1 MKRRKFSLLLF
12 LQIATLLTSCG
23 DVFAIK
29 DKAQYDKNGNKIE
42 PNTTLITPND
52 NSSSSS
58 SSSDKVD
65 NIVLINTLKNLF
77 DTISSQDYE
86 SGVQFNSELIFNA
99 VPNEITDYK
108 ENEILTIPLDINIKY
123 NKKNLEDFTLSDI
136 ASLNI
141 NYDYPLDA
149 KDFST
154 YIPLFISSIPNLNR
168 INTKYFSGFSL
179 DYIGDESLYYT
190 IKADDTVIDENNKKH
205 YIGDN
210 DTLYTSN
217 IKPDDIKNLIPNY
230 TIPSS
235 SITYNTNNVDNI
247 DNNNDKESIF
257 STINEVLKILSK
269 FFVSSST
276 PDGLTI
282 SLGTAGSYLLNYN
295 WKSIYK
301 KIMSLDTGDQIT
313 NKLLQVFLKQIFP
326 KELDNI
332 VIKVNESNGVTT
344 SLEFSI
350 IARYNKTNNN
360 LSETN
365 TYTFVKSEFI
375 TTGKNLESNFFDLRK
390 EIVTKNYNSTQ
401 NVIKFV
407 DEFDILNKKL
417 EEQGESFKNLEATK
431 NKLITLYNTFDSFS
445 KYQKASVTGKNNNYA
460 LNFDKYYKTAIESIS
475 SSIPTNQ
482 KINFDDTITLKAIS
496 SNPYNLNYNW
506 GYDSNLIEVLNKSL
520 HSDQLTFK
528 LKNPNT
534 SGDINE
540 LKVTCSLGGI
550 NQIPISSKAIIFKI

>member
-1 MKRRKFSLLLF
+1 MKRKKLSLLLF

-23 DVFAIK
+23 DVFTIK

-42 PNTTLITPND
+42 PNTTQITPND

-86 SGVQFNSELIFNA
+86 SGVQFDSELVFNA
-99 VPNEITDYK
+99 VPNEVTDYR
-108 ENEILTIPLDINIKY
+108 ENEILTIPLDINVKY
-123 NKKNLEDFTLSDI
+123 NKKDLEDFTLSDI

-168 INTKYFSGFSL
+168 IDTKYFSGFSL
-179 DYIGDESLYYT
+179 DYIGDGSLYYS
-190 IKADDTVIDENNKKH
+190 IKADDAFVDENNKKY

-235 SITYNTNNVDNI
+235 TIPYNTNSVDNI
-247 DNNNDKESIF
+247 NNKENIF
-257 STINEVLKILSK
+257 STINEILKILSK

-313 NKLLQVFLKQIFP
+313 NKLLQIFLKQIFP
-326 KELDNI
+326 EELDNI
-332 VIKVNESNGVTT
+332 VIKVNENNGVTS

-350 IARYNKTNNN
+350 IGRYNKANN
-360 LSETN
+360 LNETN
-365 TYTFVKSEFI
+365 TYTFVKSEFM
-375 TTGKNLESNFFDLRK
+375 TNGKNLESNFFDLRK
-390 EIVTKNYNSTQ
+390 EIISKNYNSTQ

-417 EEQGESFKNLEATK
+417 EEQGESFKNLEVTK

-460 LNFDKYYKTAIESIS
+460 LNFDKYYKTAMESIS

-482 KINFDDTITLKAIS
+482 KINSDDIMTLKAIS
-496 SNPYNLNYNW
+496 TNPYSLNYNRK
-506 GYDSNLIEVLNKSL
+506 YDSNLIEVLNKSQ
-520 HSDQLTFK
+520 HSDQLIFK

-534 SGDINE
+534 STDINE
-540 LKVTCSLGGI
+540 LKIVCSLGGI
-550 NQIPISSKAIIFKI
+550 NEIPISSKTIIFKI

>member
-1 MKRRKFSLLLF
+1 MKRKKLSLLLF

-23 DVFAIK
+23 DVFTIK

-42 PNTTLITPND
+42 PNTTQITPND

-86 SGVQFNSELIFNA
+86 SGVQFDSELIFNA
-99 VPNEITDYK
+99 VPNEVTDYR
-108 ENEILTIPLDINIKY
+108 ENEILTIPLDINVKY
-123 NKKNLEDFTLSDI
+123 NKKDLEDFTLSDI

-168 INTKYFSGFSL
+168 IDTKYFSGFSL
-179 DYIGDESLYYT
+179 DYIGDGSLYYS
-190 IKADDTVIDENNKKH
+190 IKADDAFVDENNKKY

-235 SITYNTNNVDNI
+235 TIPYNTNSVDNI
-247 DNNNDKESIF
+247 NNKENIF
-257 STINEVLKILSK
+257 STINEILKILSK

-313 NKLLQVFLKQIFP
+313 NKLLQIFLKQIFP
-326 KELDNI
+326 EELDNI
-332 VIKVNESNGVTT
+332 VIKVNENNGVTT

-350 IARYNKTNNN
+350 IGRYNKANN
-360 LSETN
+360 LNETN
-365 TYTFVKSEFI
+365 TYTFVKSEFM
-375 TTGKNLESNFFDLRK
+375 TNGKNLESNFFDLRK
-390 EIVTKNYNSTQ
+390 EIISKNYNSTQ

-417 EEQGESFKNLEATK
+417 EEQGESFKNLEVTK

-460 LNFDKYYKTAIESIS
+460 LNFDKYYKTAMESIS

-482 KINFDDTITLKAIS
+482 KINSDDIMTLKAIS
-496 SNPYNLNYNW
+496 TNPYSLNYNRK
-506 GYDSNLIEVLNKSL
+506 YDSNLIEVLNKSQ
-520 HSDQLTFK
+520 HSDQLIFK

-534 SGDINE
+534 STDINE
-540 LKVTCSLGGI
+540 LKIVCSLGGI
-550 NQIPISSKAIIFKI
+550 NEIPISSKTIIFKI

>member
-1 MKRRKFSLLLF
+1 MKRKKLSLLLF

-23 DVFAIK
+23 DVFTIK

-42 PNTTLITPND
+42 PNTTQITPND

-86 SGVQFNSELIFNA
+86 SGVQFDSELVFNA
-99 VPNEITDYK
+99 VPNEVTDYR
-108 ENEILTIPLDINIKY
+108 ENEILTIPLDINVKY
-123 NKKNLEDFTLSDI
+123 NKKDLEDFTLSDI

-168 INTKYFSGFSL
+168 IDTKYFSGFSL
-179 DYIGDESLYYT
+179 DYIGDGSLYYS
-190 IKADDTVIDENNKKH
+190 IKADDAFVDENNKKY

-235 SITYNTNNVDNI
+235 TIPYNTNSVDNI
-247 DNNNDKESIF
+247 NNKENIF
-257 STINEVLKILSK
+257 STINEILKILSK

-313 NKLLQVFLKQIFP
+313 NKLLQIFLKQIFP
-326 KELDNI
+326 EELDNI
-332 VIKVNESNGVTT
+332 VIKVNENNGVTT

-350 IARYNKTNNN
+350 IGRYNKANN
-360 LSETN
+360 LNETN
-365 TYTFVKSEFI
+365 TYTFVKSEFM
-375 TTGKNLESNFFDLRK
+375 TNGKNLESNFFDLRK
-390 EIVTKNYNSTQ
+390 EIISKNYNSTQ

-431 NKLITLYNTFDSFS
+431 NKLITLYNSFDSFS

-460 LNFDKYYKTAIESIS
+460 LNFDKYYKTAMESIS

-482 KINFDDTITLKAIS
+482 KINSDDIMTLKAIS
-496 SNPYNLNYNW
+496 TNPYSLNYNRK
-506 GYDSNLIEVLNKSL
+506 YDSNLIEVLNKSQ
-520 HSDQLTFK
+520 HSDQLIFK

-534 SGDINE
+534 STDINE
-540 LKVTCSLGGI
+540 LKIVCSLGGI
-550 NQIPISSKAIIFKI
+550 NEIPISSKTIIFKI

>member
-1 MKRRKFSLLLF
+1 MKRKKLSLLLF

-23 DVFAIK
+23 DVFTIK

-42 PNTTLITPND
+42 PNTTQITPND

-86 SGVQFNSELIFNA
+86 SGVQFDSELVFNA
-99 VPNEITDYK
+99 VPNEVTDYR
-108 ENEILTIPLDINIKY
+108 ENEILTIPLDINVKY
-123 NKKNLEDFTLSDI
+123 NKKDLEDFTLSDI

-168 INTKYFSGFSL
+168 IDTKYFSGFSL
-179 DYIGDESLYYT
+179 DYIGDGSLYYS
-190 IKADDTVIDENNKKH
+190 IKADDAFVDENNKKY

-235 SITYNTNNVDNI
+235 TIPYNTNSVDNI
-247 DNNNDKESIF
+247 NNKENIF
-257 STINEVLKILSK
+257 STINEILKILSK
-269 FFVSSST
+269 FFVSSSA

-313 NKLLQVFLKQIFP
+313 NKLLQIFLKQIFP
-326 KELDNI
+326 EELDNI
-332 VIKVNESNGVTT
+332 VIKVNENNGVTT

-350 IARYNKTNNN
+350 IGRYNKANN
-360 LSETN
+360 LNETN
-365 TYTFVKSEFI
+365 TYTFVKSEFM
-375 TTGKNLESNFFDLRK
+375 TNGKNLESNFFDLRK
-390 EIVTKNYNSTQ
+390 EIISKNYNSTQ

-417 EEQGESFKNLEATK
+417 EEQGESFKNLEVTK

-460 LNFDKYYKTAIESIS
+460 LNFDKYYKTAMESIS

-482 KINFDDTITLKAIS
+482 KINSDDIMTLKAIS
-496 SNPYNLNYNW
+496 TNPYSLNYNRK
-506 GYDSNLIEVLNKSL
+506 YDSNLIEVLNKSQ
-520 HSDQLTFK
+520 HSDQLIFK

-534 SGDINE
+534 STDINE
-540 LKVTCSLGGI
+540 LKIVCSLGGI
-550 NQIPISSKAIIFKI
+550 NEIPISSKTIIFKI

>member
-1 MKRRKFSLLLF
+1 MKRKKFSLLLF

-23 DVFAIK
+23 DVFTIK
-29 DKAQYDKNGNKIE
+29 EKAQYDKNGNKIE
-42 PNTTLITPND
+42 PNITQITPND

-58 SSSDKVD
+58 SSPSKVD
-65 NIVLINTLKNLF
+65 NIILINTLKNLF

-123 NKKNLEDFTLSDI
+123 NKKDLEDFSLNDI

-149 KDFST
+149 KDFSS
-154 YIPLFISSIPNLNR
+154 YIPLFISSIPNFNR
-168 INTKYFSGFSL
+168 IDTKYFSGFSL
-179 DYIGDESLYYT
+179 DYIGDESLYYS
-190 IKADDTVIDENNKKH
+190 IKADDTIIDKNNKKH

-217 IKPDDIKNLIPNY
+217 IKPDDIKNLIPNFNNS
-230 TIPSS
+230 SS
-235 SITYNTNNVDNI
+235 SITYNINNVDNS
-247 DNNNDKESIF
+247 DNTNKENIF

-276 PDGLTI
+276 PEGLTI

-301 KIMSLDTGDQIT
+301 KIMSLDTGDPIT
-313 NKLLQVFLKQIFP
+313 NKLLQRFLRQIFP
-326 KELDNI
+326 EELDNI
-332 VIKVNESNGVTT
+332 VINVNESNGVTT

-350 IARYNKTNNN
+350 IARYNKVKNSLN
-360 LSETN
+360 EVN

-375 TTGKNLESNFFDLRK
+375 TTGKNLDSNFFNLRK
-390 EIVTKNYNSTQ
+390 EVVSKNYNSTQ
-401 NVIKFV
+401 NVISFV
-407 DEFDILNKKL
+407 NEFDILNKKL
-417 EEQGESFKNLEATK
+417 AEQGESFKNLEVTK

-460 LNFDKYYKTAIESIS
+460 LNFDKYYKTTIDSMS
-475 SSIPTNQ
+475 SSIPLNQ
-482 KINFDDTITLKAIS
+482 KIAFEDIITLKTIS
-496 SNPYNLNYNW
+496 TNPYNLDYNW
-506 GYDSNLIEVLNKSL
+506 EYDSNLIEVLNKSQ
-520 HSDQLTFK
+520 HSDQFTFK
-528 LKNPNT
+528 LKKSNGLDNV
-534 SGDINE
+534 NE
-540 LKVTCSLGGI
+540 LKITCSLGGI
-550 NQIPISSKAIIFKI
+550 NNIPISNKTIIFKI

>member
-1 MKRRKFSLLLF
+1 MKRKKLSLLLF

-23 DVFAIK
+23 DVFTIK

-42 PNTTLITPND
+42 PNTTQITPND

-86 SGVQFNSELIFNA
+86 SGVQFDSELVFNA
-99 VPNEITDYK
+99 VPNEVTDYR
-108 ENEILTIPLDINIKY
+108 ENEILTIPLDINVKY
-123 NKKNLEDFTLSDI
+123 NKKDLEDFTLSDI

-168 INTKYFSGFSL
+168 IDTKYFSGFSL
-179 DYIGDESLYYT
+179 DYIGDGSLYYS
-190 IKADDTVIDENNKKH
+190 IKADDAFVDENNEKY

-235 SITYNTNNVDNI
+235 TIPYNTNSVDNI
-247 DNNNDKESIF
+247 NNKENIF
-257 STINEVLKILSK
+257 STINEILKILSK

-313 NKLLQVFLKQIFP
+313 NKLLQIFLKQIFP
-326 KELDNI
+326 EELDNI
-332 VIKVNESNGVTT
+332 VIKVNENNGVTT
-344 SLEFSI
+344 GLEFSI
-350 IARYNKTNNN
+350 IGRYNKANN
-360 LSETN
+360 LNETN
-365 TYTFVKSEFI
+365 TYTFVKSEFM
-375 TTGKNLESNFFDLRK
+375 TNGKNLESNFFDLRK
-390 EIVTKNYNSTQ
+390 EIISKNYNSTQ

-417 EEQGESFKNLEATK
+417 EEQGESFKNLEVTK

-460 LNFDKYYKTAIESIS
+460 LNFDKYYKTAMESIS

-482 KINFDDTITLKAIS
+482 KINSDDIMTLKAIS
-496 SNPYNLNYNW
+496 TNPYSLNYNRK
-506 GYDSNLIEVLNKSL
+506 YDSNLIEVLNKSQ
-520 HSDQLTFK
+520 HSDQLIFK

-534 SGDINE
+534 STDINE
-540 LKVTCSLGGI
+540 LKIVCSLGGI
-550 NQIPISSKAIIFKI
+550 NEIPISSKTIIFKI

>member
-1 MKRRKFSLLLF
+1 MKRKKLSLLLF

-23 DVFAIK
+23 DVFTIK

-42 PNTTLITPND
+42 PNTTQITPND

-86 SGVQFNSELIFNA
+86 SGVQFDSELVFNA
-99 VPNEITDYK
+99 VPNEVTDYR
-108 ENEILTIPLDINIKY
+108 ENEILTIPLDINVKY
-123 NKKNLEDFTLSDI
+123 NKKDLEDFTLSDI

-168 INTKYFSGFSL
+168 IDTKYFSGFSL
-179 DYIGDESLYYT
+179 DYIGDGSLYYS
-190 IKADDTVIDENNKKH
+190 IKADDAFVDENNKKY

-235 SITYNTNNVDNI
+235 TIPYNTNSVDNI
-247 DNNNDKESIF
+247 NNKENIF
-257 STINEVLKILSK
+257 STINEILKILSK

-313 NKLLQVFLKQIFP
+313 NKLLQIFLKQIFP
-326 KELDNI
+326 EELD
-332 VIKVNESNGVTT
+332 V
-344 SLEFSI
+344 LH
-350 IARYNKTNNN
+350 
-360 LSETN
+360 
-365 TYTFVKSEFI
+365 
-375 TTGKNLESNFFDLRK
+375 
-390 EIVTKNYNSTQ
+390 
-401 NVIKFV
+401 
-407 DEFDILNKKL
+407 KK
-417 EEQGESFKNLEATK
+417 
-431 NKLITLYNTFDSFS
+431 
-445 KYQKASVTGKNNNYA
+445 
-460 LNFDKYYKTAIESIS
+460 
-475 SSIPTNQ
+475 
-482 KINFDDTITLKAIS
+482 
-496 SNPYNLNYNW
+496 
-506 GYDSNLIEVLNKSL
+506 
-520 HSDQLTFK
+520 
-528 LKNPNT
+528 
-534 SGDINE
+534 
-540 LKVTCSLGGI
+540 
-550 NQIPISSKAIIFKI
+550 

>member
-1 MKRRKFSLLLF
+1 MKRKKLSLLLF

-23 DVFAIK
+23 DVFTIK

-42 PNTTLITPND
+42 PNTTQITPND

-86 SGVQFNSELIFNA
+86 SGVQFDSELVFNA
-99 VPNEITDYK
+99 VPNEVTDYR
-108 ENEILTIPLDINIKY
+108 ENEILTIPLDINVKY
-123 NKKNLEDFTLSDI
+123 NKKDLEDFTLSDI

-168 INTKYFSGFSL
+168 IDTKYFSGFSL
-179 DYIGDESLYYT
+179 DYIGDGSLYYS
-190 IKADDTVIDENNKKH
+190 IKADDAFVDENNKKY

-235 SITYNTNNVDNI
+235 TIPYNTNSVDNI
-247 DNNNDKESIF
+247 NNKENIF
-257 STINEVLKILSK
+257 STINEILKILSK

-313 NKLLQVFLKQIFP
+313 NKLLQIFLKQIFP
-326 KELDNI
+326 EELDNI
-332 VIKVNESNGVTT
+332 VIKVNENNGVTT

-350 IARYNKTNNN
+350 IGRYNKANN
-360 LSETN
+360 LNETN
-365 TYTFVKSEFI
+365 TYAFVKSEFM
-375 TTGKNLESNFFDLRK
+375 TNGKNLESNFFDLRK
-390 EIVTKNYNSTQ
+390 EIISKNYNSTQ

-417 EEQGESFKNLEATK
+417 EEQGESFKNLEVTK

-460 LNFDKYYKTAIESIS
+460 LNFDKYYKTAMESIS

-482 KINFDDTITLKAIS
+482 KINSDDIMTLKAIS
-496 SNPYNLNYNW
+496 TNPYSLNYNRK
-506 GYDSNLIEVLNKSL
+506 YDSNLIEVLNKSQ
-520 HSDQLTFK
+520 HSDQLIFK

-534 SGDINE
+534 STDINE
-540 LKVTCSLGGI
+540 LKIVCSLGGI
-550 NQIPISSKAIIFKI
+550 NEIPISSKTIIFKI

>member
-42 PNTTLITPND
+42 PDTTLITPND

-86 SGVQFNSELIFNA
+86 SGVQFDSELVFNA
-99 VPNEITDYK
+99 VPNEVTDYR
-108 ENEILTIPLDINIKY
+108 ENEILTIPLDINVKY
-123 NKKNLEDFTLSDI
+123 NKKDLEDFTLSDI

-168 INTKYFSGFSL
+168 IDTKYFSGFSL
-179 DYIGDESLYYT
+179 DYIGDGSLYYS
-190 IKADDTVIDENNKKH
+190 IKADDAFVDENNKKY

-235 SITYNTNNVDNI
+235 TIPYNTNSVDNI
-247 DNNNDKESIF
+247 NNKENIF
-257 STINEVLKILSK
+257 STINEILKILSK

-313 NKLLQVFLKQIFP
+313 NKLLQIFLKQIFP
-326 KELDNI
+326 EELDNI
-332 VIKVNESNGVTT
+332 VIKVNENNGVTT

-350 IARYNKTNNN
+350 IGRYNKANN
-360 LSETN
+360 LNETN
-365 TYTFVKSEFI
+365 TYTFVKSEFM
-375 TTGKNLESNFFDLRK
+375 TNGKNLESNFFDLRK
-390 EIVTKNYNSTQ
+390 EIISKNYNSTQ

-417 EEQGESFKNLEATK
+417 EERGESFKNLEVTK

-445 KYQKASVTGKNNNYA
+445 KYQKASVAGKNNNYA
-460 LNFDKYYKTAIESIS
+460 LNFDKYYKTAMESIS

-482 KINFDDTITLKAIS
+482 KINSDDIITLKAIS
-496 SNPYNLNYNW
+496 TNPYSLNYNRK
-506 GYDSNLIEVLNKSL
+506 YDSNLIEVLNKSQ
-520 HSDQLTFK
+520 HSDQLIFK

-534 SGDINE
+534 STDINE
-540 LKVTCSLGGI
+540 LKIVCSLGGI
-550 NQIPISSKAIIFKI
+550 NEIPISSKTIIFKI

>member
-1 MKRRKFSLLLF
+1 MKRKKLSLLLF

-23 DVFAIK
+23 DVFTIK

-42 PNTTLITPND
+42 PNTTQITPND

-86 SGVQFNSELIFNA
+86 SGVQFDSELVFNA
-99 VPNEITDYK
+99 VPNEVTDYR
-108 ENEILTIPLDINIKY
+108 ENEILTIPLDINVKY
-123 NKKNLEDFTLSDI
+123 NKKDLEDFTLSDI

-168 INTKYFSGFSL
+168 IDTKYFSGFSL
-179 DYIGDESLYYT
+179 DYIGDGSLYYS
-190 IKADDTVIDENNKKH
+190 IKADDAFVDENNKKY

-235 SITYNTNNVDNI
+235 TIPYNTNSVDNI
-247 DNNNDKESIF
+247 NNKENIF
-257 STINEVLKILSK
+257 STINEILKILSK

-313 NKLLQVFLKQIFP
+313 NKLLQIFLKQIFP
-326 KELDNI
+326 EELDNI
-332 VIKVNESNGVTT
+332 VIKVNENNGVTT

-350 IARYNKTNNN
+350 IGRYNKANN
-360 LSETN
+360 LNETN
-365 TYTFVKSEFI
+365 TYTFVKSEFM
-375 TTGKNLESNFFDLRK
+375 TNRKNLESNFFDLRK
-390 EIVTKNYNSTQ
+390 EIISKNYNSTQ

-417 EEQGESFKNLEATK
+417 EEQGESFKNLEVTK

-460 LNFDKYYKTAIESIS
+460 LNFDKYYKTAMESIS

-482 KINFDDTITLKAIS
+482 KINSDDIMTLKAIS
-496 SNPYNLNYNW
+496 TNPYSLNYNRK
-506 GYDSNLIEVLNKSL
+506 YDSNLIEVLNKSQ
-520 HSDQLTFK
+520 HSDQLIFK

-534 SGDINE
+534 STDINE

-550 NQIPISSKAIIFKI
+550 NEIPISSKTIIFKI

>member
-1 MKRRKFSLLLF
+1 MKRKKLSLLLF

-23 DVFAIK
+23 DVFTIK

-42 PNTTLITPND
+42 PNTTQITPND

-86 SGVQFNSELIFNA
+86 SGVQFDSELVFNA
-99 VPNEITDYK
+99 VPNEVTDYR
-108 ENEILTIPLDINIKY
+108 ENEILTIPLDINVKY
-123 NKKNLEDFTLSDI
+123 NKKDLEDFTLSDI

-168 INTKYFSGFSL
+168 IDTKYFSGFSL
-179 DYIGDESLYYT
+179 DYIGDGSLYYS
-190 IKADDTVIDENNKKH
+190 IKADDAFVDENNKKY

-235 SITYNTNNVDNI
+235 TIPYNTNSVDNI
-247 DNNNDKESIF
+247 NNKENIF
-257 STINEVLKILSK
+257 STINEILKILSK

-313 NKLLQVFLKQIFP
+313 NKLLQIFLKQIFP
-326 KELDNI
+326 EELDNI
-332 VIKVNESNGVTT
+332 VIKVNENNGVTT

-350 IARYNKTNNN
+350 IGRYNKANN
-360 LSETN
+360 LNETN
-365 TYTFVKSEFI
+365 TYTFVKSEFM
-375 TTGKNLESNFFDLRK
+375 TNGKNLESNFFDLRK
-390 EIVTKNYNSTQ
+390 EIISKNYNSTQ

-417 EEQGESFKNLEATK
+417 EEQGESFKNLEVTK

-460 LNFDKYYKTAIESIS
+460 LNFDKYYKTAMESIS

-482 KINFDDTITLKAIS
+482 KINSDDIMTLKAIS
-496 SNPYNLNYNW
+496 TNPYSLNYNRK
-506 GYDSNLIEVLNKSL
+506 YDSNLIEVLNKSQ
-520 HSDQLTFK
+520 HSDQLIFK

-534 SGDINE
+534 STDINE
-540 LKVTCSLGGI
+540 LKIVCSLGGI
-550 NQIPISSKAIIFKI
+550 NEIPISSKTIIFKI

>member
-86 SGVQFNSELIFNA
+86 SGVQFDSELVFNA
-99 VPNEITDYK
+99 VPNEVTDYR
-108 ENEILTIPLDINIKY
+108 ENEILTIPLDINVKY
-123 NKKNLEDFTLSDI
+123 NKKDLEDFTLSDI

-168 INTKYFSGFSL
+168 IDTKYFSGFSL
-179 DYIGDESLYYT
+179 DYIGDGSLYYS
-190 IKADDTVIDENNKKH
+190 IKADDAFVDENNKKY

-235 SITYNTNNVDNI
+235 TIPYNTNSVDNI
-247 DNNNDKESIF
+247 NNKENIF
-257 STINEVLKILSK
+257 STINEILKILSK

-313 NKLLQVFLKQIFP
+313 NKLLQIFLKQIFP
-326 KELDNI
+326 EELDNI
-332 VIKVNESNGVTT
+332 VIKVNENNGVTT

-350 IARYNKTNNN
+350 IGRYNKANN
-360 LSETN
+360 LNETN
-365 TYTFVKSEFI
+365 TYTFVKSEFM
-375 TTGKNLESNFFDLRK
+375 TNGKNLESNFFDLRK
-390 EIVTKNYNSTQ
+390 EIISKNYNSTQ

-417 EEQGESFKNLEATK
+417 EEQGESFKNLEVTK

-460 LNFDKYYKTAIESIS
+460 LNFDKYYKTAMESIS

-482 KINFDDTITLKAIS
+482 KINSDDIMTLKAIS
-496 SNPYNLNYNW
+496 TNPYSLNYNRK
-506 GYDSNLIEVLNKSL
+506 YDSNLIEVLNKSQ
-520 HSDQLTFK
+520 HSDQLIFK

-534 SGDINE
+534 STDINE

-550 NQIPISSKAIIFKI
+550 NEIPISSKTIIFKI

>member
-1 MKRRKFSLLLF
+1 MKRKKLSLLLF

-23 DVFAIK
+23 DVFTIK

-42 PNTTLITPND
+42 PNTTQITPND

-86 SGVQFNSELIFNA
+86 SGVQFDSELVFNA
-99 VPNEITDYK
+99 VPNEVTDYR
-108 ENEILTIPLDINIKY
+108 ENKILTIPLDINVKY
-123 NKKNLEDFTLSDI
+123 NKKDLEDFTLSDI

-168 INTKYFSGFSL
+168 IDTKYFSGFSL
-179 DYIGDESLYYT
+179 DYIGDGSLYYS
-190 IKADDTVIDENNKKH
+190 IKADDTFVDENNKKY

-235 SITYNTNNVDNI
+235 TIPYNTNSVDNI
-247 DNNNDKESIF
+247 NNKENIF
-257 STINEVLKILSK
+257 STINEILKILSK

-313 NKLLQVFLKQIFP
+313 NKLLQIFLKQIFP
-326 KELDNI
+326 EELDNI
-332 VIKVNESNGVTT
+332 VIKVNENNGVTT

-350 IARYNKTNNN
+350 IGRYNKANN
-360 LSETN
+360 LNETN
-365 TYTFVKSEFI
+365 TYTFVKSEFM
-375 TTGKNLESNFFDLRK
+375 TNGKNLESNFFDLRK
-390 EIVTKNYNSTQ
+390 EIISKNYNSTQ

-460 LNFDKYYKTAIESIS
+460 LNFDKYYKTAMESIS

-482 KINFDDTITLKAIS
+482 KINSDDIMTLKAIS
-496 SNPYNLNYNW
+496 TNPYSLNYNRK
-506 GYDSNLIEVLNKSL
+506 YDSNLIEVLNKSQ
-520 HSDQLTFK
+520 HSDQLIFK

-534 SGDINE
+534 STDINE
-540 LKVTCSLGGI
+540 LKIVCSLGGI
-550 NQIPISSKAIIFKI
+550 NEIPISSKTIIFKI

>member
-1 MKRRKFSLLLF
+1 MKRKKLSLLLF

-23 DVFAIK
+23 DVFTIK

-42 PNTTLITPND
+42 PNTTQITPND

-86 SGVQFNSELIFNA
+86 SGVQFDSELVFNA
-99 VPNEITDYK
+99 VPNEVTDYR
-108 ENEILTIPLDINIKY
+108 ENEILTIPLDINVKY
-123 NKKNLEDFTLSDI
+123 NKTDLEDFTLSDI

-168 INTKYFSGFSL
+168 IDTKYFSGFSL
-179 DYIGDESLYYT
+179 DYIGDGSLYYS
-190 IKADDTVIDENNKKH
+190 IKADDAFVDENNKKY

-235 SITYNTNNVDNI
+235 TIPYNTNSVDNI
-247 DNNNDKESIF
+247 NNKENIF
-257 STINEVLKILSK
+257 STINEILKILSK

-313 NKLLQVFLKQIFP
+313 NKLLQIFLKQIFP
-326 KELDNI
+326 EELDNI
-332 VIKVNESNGVTT
+332 VIKVNENNGVTT

-350 IARYNKTNNN
+350 IGRYNKANN
-360 LSETN
+360 LNETN
-365 TYTFVKSEFI
+365 TYAFVKSEFM
-375 TTGKNLESNFFDLRK
+375 TNGKNLESNFFDLRK
-390 EIVTKNYNSTQ
+390 EIISKNYNSTQ

-417 EEQGESFKNLEATK
+417 EEQGESFKNLEVTK

-460 LNFDKYYKTAIESIS
+460 LNFDKYYKTAMESIS

-482 KINFDDTITLKAIS
+482 KINSDDIMTLKAIS
-496 SNPYNLNYNW
+496 TNPYSLNYNRK
-506 GYDSNLIEVLNKSL
+506 YDSNLIEVLNKSQ
-520 HSDQLTFK
+520 HSDQLIFK

-534 SGDINE
+534 STDINE
-540 LKVTCSLGGI
+540 LKIVCSLGGI
-550 NQIPISSKAIIFKI
+550 NEIPISSKTIIFKI

>member
-86 SGVQFNSELIFNA
+86 SGVQFDSELVFNA
-99 VPNEITDYK
+99 VPNEVTDYR
-108 ENEILTIPLDINIKY
+108 ENEILTIPLDINVKY
-123 NKKNLEDFTLSDI
+123 NKKDLEDFTLSDI

-168 INTKYFSGFSL
+168 IDTKYFSGFSL
-179 DYIGDESLYYT
+179 DYIGDGSLYYS
-190 IKADDTVIDENNKKH
+190 IKADDAFVDENNKKY

-235 SITYNTNNVDNI
+235 TIPYNTNSVDNI
-247 DNNNDKESIF
+247 NNKENIF
-257 STINEVLKILSK
+257 STINEILKILSK

-313 NKLLQVFLKQIFP
+313 NKLLQIFLKQIFP
-326 KELDNI
+326 EELDNI
-332 VIKVNESNGVTT
+332 VIKVNENNGVTT

-350 IARYNKTNNN
+350 IGRYNKANN
-360 LSETN
+360 LNETN
-365 TYTFVKSEFI
+365 TYTFVKSEFM
-375 TTGKNLESNFFDLRK
+375 TNGKNLESNFFDLRK
-390 EIVTKNYNSTQ
+390 EIISKNYNSTQ

-417 EEQGESFKNLEATK
+417 EERGESFKNLEVTK

-445 KYQKASVTGKNNNYA
+445 KYQKASVAGKNNNYA
-460 LNFDKYYKTAIESIS
+460 LNFDKYYKTAMESIS

-482 KINFDDTITLKAIS
+482 KINSDDIITLKAIS
-496 SNPYNLNYNW
+496 TNPYSLNYNRK
-506 GYDSNLIEVLNKSL
+506 YDSNLIEVLNKSQ
-520 HSDQLTFK
+520 HSDQLIFK

-534 SGDINE
+534 STDINE
-540 LKVTCSLGGI
+540 LKIVCSLGGI
-550 NQIPISSKAIIFKI
+550 NEIPISSKTIIFKI

>member
-1 MKRRKFSLLLF
+1 MKRKKLSLLLF

-23 DVFAIK
+23 DVFTIK

-42 PNTTLITPND
+42 PNTTQITPND

-86 SGVQFNSELIFNA
+86 SGVQFDSELVFNA
-99 VPNEITDYK
+99 VPNEVTDYR
-108 ENEILTIPLDINIKY
+108 ENEILTIPLDINVKY
-123 NKKNLEDFTLSDI
+123 NKKDLEDFTLSDI

-168 INTKYFSGFSL
+168 IDTKYFSGFSL
-179 DYIGDESLYYT
+179 DYIGDGSLYYS
-190 IKADDTVIDENNKKH
+190 IKADDAFVDENNKKY

-217 IKPDDIKNLIPNY
+217 IKHDDIKNLIPNY

-235 SITYNTNNVDNI
+235 TIPYNTNSVDNI
-247 DNNNDKESIF
+247 NNKENIF
-257 STINEVLKILSK
+257 STINEILKILSK

-313 NKLLQVFLKQIFP
+313 NKLLQIFLKQIFP
-326 KELDNI
+326 EELDNI
-332 VIKVNESNGVTT
+332 VIKVNENNGVTT

-350 IARYNKTNNN
+350 IGRYNKANN
-360 LSETN
+360 LNETN
-365 TYTFVKSEFI
+365 TYAFVKSEFM
-375 TTGKNLESNFFDLRK
+375 TNGKNLESNFFDLRK
-390 EIVTKNYNSTQ
+390 EIISKNYNSTQ

-417 EEQGESFKNLEATK
+417 EEQGESFKNLEVTK

-460 LNFDKYYKTAIESIS
+460 LNFDKYYKTAMESIS

-482 KINFDDTITLKAIS
+482 KINSDDIMTLKAIS
-496 SNPYNLNYNW
+496 TNPYSLNYNRK
-506 GYDSNLIEVLNKSL
+506 YDSNLIEVLNKSQ
-520 HSDQLTFK
+520 HSDQLIFK

-534 SGDINE
+534 STDINE
-540 LKVTCSLGGI
+540 LKIVCSLGGI
-550 NQIPISSKAIIFKI
+550 NEIPISSKTIIFKI